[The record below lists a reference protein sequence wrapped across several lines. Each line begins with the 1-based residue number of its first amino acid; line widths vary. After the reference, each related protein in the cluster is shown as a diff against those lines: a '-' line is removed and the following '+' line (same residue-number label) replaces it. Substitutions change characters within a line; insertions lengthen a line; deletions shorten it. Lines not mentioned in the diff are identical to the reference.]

1 MSTSKINVLSIKII
15 TLSRKLVS
23 MKKKPH
29 KKLLGVIVPSKGV
42 ITRGENVLIYLLD
55 IKWQYNAFQK
65 GVITRKKALHCI
77 FYRHYNTLASDVYN
91 AK

>member
-23 MKKKPH
+23 MKKTH
-29 KKLLGVIVPSKGV
+29 KKLKGVIVPSKGV
-42 ITRGENVLIYLLD
+42 ITRSENVLIYLLD